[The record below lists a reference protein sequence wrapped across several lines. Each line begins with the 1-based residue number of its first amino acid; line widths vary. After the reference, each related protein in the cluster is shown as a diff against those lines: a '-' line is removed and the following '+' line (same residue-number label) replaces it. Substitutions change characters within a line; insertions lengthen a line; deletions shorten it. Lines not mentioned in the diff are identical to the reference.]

1 MSARIDR
8 LWPEPAEDLD
18 DERIV
23 ATYAFPDDKA
33 WLRVNFVSSLD
44 GAATRDGRS
53 GGLGDDA
60 DHRVFDLLRRP
71 ADVVLVGAGTV
82 RTEGYGAMTLD
93 DAAVAWRRER
103 GLPPQPVFALVSRRL
118 DLEPGSAVFADAP
131 VRPVVYTVAAA
142 DADRRAALSEAADV
156 VDAGQTEVDLT
167 AVKQDLAGRGLAR
180 IHSEGGPTLFGALI
194 AQGAVD
200 ELCVTA
206 APSLEGGDA
215 PRIAVGSPAR
225 PTDMALAAVLR
236 GGDELLLR
244 YTRP

>member
-18 DERIV
+18 DDALV
-23 ATYAFPDDKA
+23 ATYAFPEEPT

-82 RTEGYGAMTLD
+82 RTEGYGAMALD
-93 DAAVAWRRER
+93 DAAVAWRREH

-118 DLEPGSAVFADAP
+118 DLDPGSAVFADAP
-131 VRPVVYTVAAA
+131 MRPVVYTVTAA
-142 DADRRAALSEAADV
+142 DAERRAALSEVADV

-167 AVKQDLAGRGLAR
+167 AMKQDLASRGLAR

-194 AQGAVD
+194 AQGVVD

-206 APSLEGGDA
+206 APTLESGDA
-215 PRIAVGSPAR
+215 PRIAVGSPSC

-236 GGDELLLR
+236 AGDELLLR

>member
-103 GLPPQPVFALVSRRL
+103 GLPPQPVLARGRGASTFSPAPRCSRMPRCARSSTPWRRPTRTGGPRCPRPPTSSTRARRRL
-118 DLEPGSAVFADAP
+118 TS
-131 VRPVVYTVAAA
+131 RP
-142 DADRRAALSEAADV
+142 
-156 VDAGQTEVDLT
+156 
-167 AVKQDLAGRGLAR
+167 
-180 IHSEGGPTLFGALI
+180 
-194 AQGAVD
+194 
-200 ELCVTA
+200 
-206 APSLEGGDA
+206 
-215 PRIAVGSPAR
+215 
-225 PTDMALAAVLR
+225 
-236 GGDELLLR
+236 
-244 YTRP
+244 